1 MAAIRFRILN
11 NTMSNLLILTG
22 PSGVGK
28 DSLVDMLIDSDYP
41 ILRPPT
47 MTTRVPRPGEIE
59 GIHHFF
65 VSPDE
70 FQEHVDNQDLL
81 ENAYVYGNRYGVPWQ
96 SVNAALETGN
106 DVVIRVD
113 VQGALSLSKIFEE
126 ACFVSL
132 ETESLDILR
141 DRLKGR
147 ATESV
152 EVIETRIAVAEEEIQ
167 TAREFCH
174 VLVNHEDDLART
186 VRELVQLLRH
196 HSDKLKSN

>member
-1 MAAIRFRILN
+1 MAAIRFRILD

-65 VSPDE
+65 VTPDE

-81 ENAYVYGNRYGVPWQ
+81 ENAYVYGNRYGVPRQ
-96 SVNAALETGN
+96 SVDAALQAGN

-113 VQGALSLSKIFEE
+113 VQGALSLSKIFEK

-152 EVIETRIAVAEEEIQ
+152 EVIETRIAVAEEEIR
-167 TAREFCH
+167 TA
-174 VLVNHEDDLART
+174 
-186 VRELVQLLRH
+186 
-196 HSDKLKSN
+196 

>member
-1 MAAIRFRILN
+1 
-11 NTMSNLLILTG
+11 MSNLLILTG

-81 ENAYVYGNRYGVPWQ
+81 ENAYVYGNRYGVPRQ
-96 SVNAALETGN
+96 SVNAALEAGN

-113 VQGALSLSKIFEE
+113 VQGAFTIQDFRGSLF
-126 ACFVSL
+126 CQF
-132 ETESLDILR
+132 R
-141 DRLKGR
+141 DRIIRYIERPIKR
-147 ATESV
+147 ESDG
-152 EVIETRIAVAEEEIQ
+152 IR
-167 TAREFCH
+167 
-174 VLVNHEDDLART
+174 
-186 VRELVQLLRH
+186 
-196 HSDKLKSN
+196 

>member
-1 MAAIRFRILN
+1 MARIRFRIPGTN
-11 NTMSNLLILTG
+11 MSNLLILTG

-28 DSLVDMLIDSDYP
+28 DSVVDLLIATDYP

-47 MTTRVPRPGEIE
+47 MTTRAPRPGEIE

-65 VSPDE
+65 VTPNK
-70 FQEHVDNQDLL
+70 FQEHVDNQDLI
-81 ENAYVYGNRYGVPWQ
+81 ENAYVYGNRYGVPRQ
-96 SVNAALETGN
+96 SVDVALQDGN

-113 VQGALSLSKIFEE
+113 VQGALSLSKIFKK

-152 EVIETRIAVAEEEIQ
+152 DVIETRIAVAEEEIR

-174 VLVNHEDDLART
+174 VLVNHEHDLDRT
-186 VRELVQLLRH
+186 VRELVQLLES
-196 HSDKLKSN
+196 HSDKFKSN